1 MTTSSLKIWIWFGLL
16 RFCPSITI
24 FDDKLSVT
32 CILCLCIL
40 LDSKMLIRLLWSIVH
55 QCENC
60 WTLFLAH
67 LRDQPG
73 SGGGGAADV
82 HHVGVLPR
90 VWRGNTHYTQHN
102 TIKVLARTCLIDGQT
117 AAARPAA
124 GAGRGA
130 GAGHRGAA
138 RGRGRGRGTGA
149 VHTRET
155 GHKRYVDIDTK
166 RCSSATCR
174 RRSFW
179 WSFSWSSG
187 PSRWPHKILQKI
199 WWQK

>member
-1 MTTSSLKIWIWFGLL
+1 MTS
-16 RFCPSITI
+16 
-24 FDDKLSVT
+24 
-32 CILCLCIL
+32 ILCSVFKWYVDSIL
-40 LDSKMLIRLLWSIVH
+40 LDSRSYPIIVINVH
-55 QCENC
+55 RCKNC
-60 WTLFLAH
+60 WALFLAH
-67 LRDQPG
+67 LTDQPG
-73 SGGGGAADV
+73 GGGGGAADV
-82 HHVGVLPR
+82 HHVGVLAG

-102 TIKVLARTCLIDGQT
+102 TIKILAPTCLIHSQT

-138 RGRGRGRGTGA
+138 RGRGRGTGA

-187 PSRWPHKILQKI
+187 PSRWPHEILQKN